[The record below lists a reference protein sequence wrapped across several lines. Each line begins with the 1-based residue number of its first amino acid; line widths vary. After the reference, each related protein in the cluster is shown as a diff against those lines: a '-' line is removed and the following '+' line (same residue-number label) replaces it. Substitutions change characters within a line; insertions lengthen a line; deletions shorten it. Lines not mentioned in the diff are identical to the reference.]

1 MVGDGV
7 NDAPALA
14 AADLGI
20 AIGAGTDVTIET
32 ADVVLIRSDPL
43 DVPTA
48 LRIGKGT
55 LRKMRQNLGWAIG
68 YNAVAL
74 PIAAGVFEPAFGLVL
89 RPEIAAVSMSGS
101 SLLVAVNALLLK
113 RLRLPEPPFEATRSQ
128 RSRRPARGRF
138 RQRAGQPARRLLRD
152 LRDGCAVNGTVLTHA
167 LRQAIRTAVA
177 LCAGTFAFFYPV
189 LTASSTFLSNAT
201 FDIPFLRNPPRA
213 MQALFGGSID
223 FLHAGGWLVTALAHP
238 ITLALFT
245 AAALTVPGAIA
256 TEVERGTID
265 FVLSRPIRRSSYILA
280 VTTASLILVT
290 AAHLSALLTTLLA
303 RQTISGVHD
312 LSVSGLLRV
321 FFGSWMIFNAVSLV
335 AVLISANSSVRSR
348 AIGLSVGFVVLS
360 LLINVA
366 ALMLDQLY
374 PLRRLSLFHYFQA
387 AEVLDSTSRLRDLI
401 VPGVVGVIAL
411 LAAVLSFS
419 KRDIVR

>member
-1 MVGDGV
+1 V
-7 NDAPALA
+7 N
-14 AADLGI
+14 
-20 AIGAGTDVTIET
+20 E
-32 ADVVLIRSDPL
+32 
-43 DVPTA
+43 
-48 LRIGKGT
+48 
-55 LRKMRQNLGWAIG
+55 
-68 YNAVAL
+68 
-74 PIAAGVFEPAFGLVL
+74 
-89 RPEIAAVSMSGS
+89 
-101 SLLVAVNALLLK
+101 
-113 RLRLPEPPFEATRSQ
+113 
-128 RSRRPARGRF
+128 
-138 RQRAGQPARRLLRD
+138 
-152 LRDGCAVNGTVLTHA
+152 TVLTHA

-177 LCAGTFAFFYPV
+177 LCAATFAFFYPV

-223 FLHAGGWLVTALAHP
+223 FLHAGGLLVTALAHP

-321 FFGSWMIFNAVSLV
+321 FFGSWMIFTAVSLV
-335 AVLISANSSVRSR
+335 AVLISGNSSLRSR
-348 AIGLSVGFVVLS
+348 AIGLF
-360 LLINVA
+360 
-366 ALMLDQLY
+366 
-374 PLRRLSLFHYFQA
+374 
-387 AEVLDSTSRLRDLI
+387 STSRLRDLI